1 MMEEDLILSK
11 QTRCIFLFVGVFYQR
26 AGFMFNKPI
35 FYTVSSADKE
45 PKSAAKT
52 TSPIIALNILLHE
65 GNYLSI
71 PI

>member
-1 MMEEDLILSK
+1 
-11 QTRCIFLFVGVFYQR
+11 
-26 AGFMFNKPI
+26 MFNEPI